1 VSEETPQSGL
11 TDNSAAGLAY
21 VTIIPAIIFLV
32 VAPYNQ
38 KPFIRFH
45 AWQSIFLALAWI
57 PVWIVLAVVGVV
69 PFLNLIDVI
78 LFPVVGIGFIVLW
91 VICLI
96 KAFNGQKFALPLI
109 GKFAEQ
115 QAGA

>member
-1 VSEETPQSGL
+1 MPEETPQTGL

-38 KPFIRFH
+38 KSFIRFH
-45 AWQSIFLALAWI
+45 CWQSIFLFVAAVVI
-57 PVWIVLAVVGVV
+57 HIVLLFIPFVGWVLSLPFSLLVIVVWVV
-69 PFLNLIDVI
+69 
-78 LFPVVGIGFIVLW
+78 
-91 VICLI
+91 CLV
-96 KAFNGQKFALPLI
+96 KAFNGQRFSIPLI

>member
-32 VAPYNQ
+32 IPPYNQ
-38 KPFIRFH
+38 KSFVRFN
-45 AWQSIFLALAWI
+45 AWQSIFLFVAAVVI
-57 PVWIVLAVVGVV
+57 HIVLLFIPFVGWALSLPFSLLVIVV
-69 PFLNLIDVI
+69 
-78 LFPVVGIGFIVLW
+78 W

-96 KAFNGQKFALPLI
+96 KAFNGQKFVLPLI

>member
-1 VSEETPQSGL
+1 VSEEIPQTGL
-11 TDNSAAGLAY
+11 TDNAAAGLAY

-32 VAPYNQ
+32 IAPYNQ
-38 KPFIRFH
+38 KSFVRFNC
-45 AWQSIFLALAWI
+45 WQSIFLFVASVVIHILLLFIPIVGWALSL
-57 PVWIVLAVVGVV
+57 PFSLLVIVV
-69 PFLNLIDVI
+69 
-78 LFPVVGIGFIVLW
+78 W
-91 VICLI
+91 VICLV

>member
-1 VSEETPQSGL
+1 MTEETQQGGL

-32 VAPYNQ
+32 VAPYNH
-38 KPFIRFH
+38 KPFVRFH
-45 AWQSIFLALAWI
+45 AWQSIFLFCTSLAIHIILLFIPFVGWALSL
-57 PVWIVLAVVGVV
+57 PFSLLVIVV
-69 PFLNLIDVI
+69 
-78 LFPVVGIGFIVLW
+78 W

-96 KAFNGQKFALPLI
+96 KAFNGQKFVLPLI

-115 QAGA
+115 QAGN